1 MSSASPAG
9 QQNIPATSPSPA
21 APLSPSSSNVSVRK
35 KIVSL
40 FIRFSTF
47 SFSLFIDVIRTDF
60 CSFFFWMQKPNGQKR
75 PPAKSPPKASSS
87 NPEELEIEI
96 AEVLYGLMTQSQGPS
111 KKESV
116 PNDSREVNNRSR
128 VSSPASNSNSSA
140 TPLSAVGEHD
150 KVPIFAIGICKNQK
164 EKNLISSL
172 CSSVL
177 MSIFLVSVAPKRK
190 RPRQVLEN
198 PGGFGVRSS
207 PISSS
212 TAKVEID
219 QTTMKM
225 EVFSPNLEKTPQ
237 FAAENVVSLYDL
249 SASAQSLPAAADPT
263 PEPMKMESEVKRRP
277 EESEFME
284 SKEEVNS
291 PKRESFTVGA
301 ADNSIREDAAVA
313 VTQV

>member
-1 MSSASPAG
+1 M
-9 QQNIPATSPSPA
+9 
-21 APLSPSSSNVSVRK
+21 
-35 KIVSL
+35 
-40 FIRFSTF
+40 
-47 SFSLFIDVIRTDF
+47 
-60 CSFFFWMQKPNGQKR
+60 
-75 PPAKSPPKASSS
+75 
-87 NPEELEIEI
+87 
-96 AEVLYGLMTQSQGPS
+96 
-111 KKESV
+111 
-116 PNDSREVNNRSR
+116 
-128 VSSPASNSNSSA
+128 
-140 TPLSAVGEHD
+140 
-150 KVPIFAIGICKNQK
+150 
-164 EKNLISSL
+164 
-172 CSSVL
+172 
-177 MSIFLVSVAPKRK
+177 
-190 RPRQVLEN
+190 EN

-237 FAAENVVSLYDL
+237 SAAENGVSLYDL
-249 SASAQSLPAAADPT
+249 SASAQSLPATADPT

-291 PKRESFTVGA
+291 PKRESFTIGA